1 MNFVFIAFVNN
12 EDGVAVIE
20 YNRFKQL
27 LDEHFEDVEWV
38 SVTRRLKEQYSLK
51 ENDGKLKGKIPPRHF
66 PKIVVEAAESI
77 WNKKITL
84 LDRVADLF

>member
-27 LDEHFEDVEWV
+27 LDEHFEDVE
-38 SVTRRLKEQYSLK
+38 L
-51 ENDGKLKGKIPPRHF
+51 GFRHE
-66 PKIVVEAAESI
+66 KVERAI
-77 WNKKITL
+77 
-84 LDRVADLF
+84 